1 MSNAL
6 FVIFTKKDRS
16 KAKPGY
22 FLGLYCSIIKA
33 NYLGAAACVVGI
45 VKCQLSWWRKS
56 KLKTGG
62 V

>member
-1 MSNAL
+1 M
-6 FVIFTKKDRS
+6 IFIKKARPE
-16 KAKPGY
+16 AKPGY
-22 FLGLYCSIIKA
+22 FLGLYSSLIRAK
-33 NYLGAAACVVGI
+33 YLGAATDCVVGI